1 MASTLADHSAPKHL
15 PGKLQAEW
23 KKTYKEEKDAVLR
36 ADPDNPNA
44 ARVKALHAA
53 NKLLRVKKP
62 TSAADIEKMEPH
74 EFVKREEREIDGV
87 PHLWVL
93 TADGDKI
100 AFPKETKK

>member
-1 MASTLADHSAPKHL
+1 MASTLAVHSAQNIPA
-15 PGKLQAEW
+15 KLRAEW
-23 KKTYKEEKDAVLR
+23 TKTYKEEHAAALK
-36 ADPDNPNA
+36 ADPENPNA

-62 TSAADIEKMEPH
+62 TSAADIEKMEQH
-74 EFVKREEREIDGV
+74 EYVKREEREIDGV

-93 TADGDKI
+93 TADGDKY